1 MIASNLILA
10 QTTPGGKAML
20 RNFILALTVGT
31 MATLAQARAFE
42 LGGARPAK
50 LYTPFGYH
58 ESKSYP
64 LVVFLHGVRSSAEQS
79 DLWLGLT
86 RVNDRQQF
94 LLLMPNGQKDS
105 QGLRFW
111 NATPECCDDEL
122 SGVDDV
128 TYLTGLIE
136 EAKSRF
142 AVDPARVY
150 LIGHSNGGY
159 MSYTLACQRPDLI
172 RGLVSIAGSTYV
184 TPEECKN
191 PAPLNVLQ
199 IHGADDTIVTYETTG
214 RVPGALGTVHRWVNI
229 NQCQT
234 RTETS
239 DALDL
244 VRVKWEI
251 NTGYPDGRPGI
262 DGSFSDFFGLDFRK
276 ETDTITW
283 TDCSD
288 DTRVGLWTVKGSNH
302 VPSFWGT
309 GVIEKALEFVR

>member
-1 MIASNLILA
+1 
-10 QTTPGGKAML
+10 ML
-20 RNFILALTVGT
+20 RNFMLCMALGT
-31 MATLAQARAFE
+31 MMAAEASAKTYE
-42 LGGARPAK
+42 LGGIRPAK
-50 LYTPFGYH
+50 FYTPFGYS

-64 LVVFLHGVRSSAEQS
+64 LVIFLHGVRSSAEQS

-94 LLLMPNGQKDS
+94 LLLMPNGTKDS
-105 QGLRFW
+105 TGRRFW
-111 NATPECCDDEL
+111 NATPECCNDEN
-122 SGVDDV
+122 SAVDDV
-128 TYLTGLIE
+128 RYLTDLIE

-142 AVDPARVY
+142 AVDPSRVY
-150 LIGHSNGGY
+150 IMGHSNGGY
-159 MSYTLACQRPDLI
+159 MAFTLACSRPDLL
-172 RGLVSIAGSTYV
+172 RGLISIAGSTYA
-184 TPEECKN
+184 TAEECKN

-214 RVPGALGTVHRWVNI
+214 RVPGALATVGRWIDI
-229 NQCQT
+229 NNCQT
-234 RTETS
+234 RTEKA

-251 NTGYPDGRPGI
+251 DTGYPDGLPGI

-276 ETDTITW
+276 ETDTLTW
-283 TDCSD
+283 TNCTD

-309 GVIEKALEFVR
+309 GMIEKALEFVH